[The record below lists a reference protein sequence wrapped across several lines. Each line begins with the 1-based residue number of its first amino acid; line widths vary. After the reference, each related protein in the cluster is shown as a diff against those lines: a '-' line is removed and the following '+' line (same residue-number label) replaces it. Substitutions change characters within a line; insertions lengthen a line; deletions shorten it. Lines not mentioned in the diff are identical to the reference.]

1 MTARRRCAKSLRLCH
16 CVFQN
21 ITQNCINSHWTR
33 LAGVRTRSRKRN
45 ETAPAEDRQ
54 RRREQDGWEEMKG
67 EMATPTRRLTEE
79 KINDKKQRERLS
91 PHSSDVLTAWPPLSA
106 DLILLPPSIHLLF
119 SPALLPSQPLLRNGS
134 SVRPFHLFCVTARPQ
149 PLWGFLISVVTLTIS
164 VKTKN
169 HQ

>member
-106 DLILLPPSIHLLF
+106 DLILLPHCSLHFSHQASISFFPRAPPISASSEKWIFCSTF
-119 SPALLPSQPLLRNGS
+119 SS
-134 SVRPFHLFCVTARPQ
+134 
-149 PLWGFLISVVTLTIS
+149 FLCNS
-164 VKTKN
+164 
-169 HQ
+169 